1 MKAQNWRP
9 TPESLG
15 HPDVPEDKRVSK
27 ESLPSKESSLVD
39 QVLAGDSHAY
49 RPLVERYQ
57 RSVYGL
63 IKRLMGKNGGEA
75 EDLTQETFIRAY
87 QFLDSLEK
95 RNRFGPWVYQIARS
109 LCRDRIRRLET
120 EKKVL
125 QQRWNQLRLQ
135 SIPSRDGMG
144 SALSQVPP
152 EEQEVLKMRY
162 FDGLSYDE
170 IATRKGLTFSQV
182 DHLMRKARARLA
194 RKIKLERK
202 RERTL

>member
-1 MKAQNWRP
+1 MKAKNWRP
-9 TPESLG
+9 KPESLG
-15 HPDVPEDKRVSK
+15 HPDGPGDKRVSAD
-27 ESLPSKESSLVD
+27 SLPSESSLVD
-39 QVLAGDSHAY
+39 QVLAGDSCAY
-49 RPLVERYQ
+49 GPLVERYQ

-125 QQRWNQLRLQ
+125 QHRWNQLRLQ

-152 EEQEVLKMRY
+152 REQEVLKMRY

-194 RKIKLERK
+194 QKIKLERK